1 MLFEIISNSWSDE
14 GVSTIIDG
22 NSVECRTTHL
32 TSFAVLV
39 DTQGSTST
47 TTSTAESVG
56 FLSIYP
62 ANTVYSHFRLFL
74 LLATLAVVYQ
84 YSVYF

>member
-47 TTSTAESVG
+47 STAESVG

-84 YSVYF
+84 